1 MGMEDLLGAALKM
14 GGGQAGLM
22 RAVTGLIGG
31 GGLAALV
38 SKLSDSGLGD
48 AVGSRVGKGDN
59 APVSADQL
67 KQALGDDTVRQVAQE
82 AGVSEGRSR
91 RRPRRASPEGGRPAD
106 PGRRSAGRGRPG
118 GRVGKAEGPPRVNP
132 TGVPRAL
139 TPVSPRLPRAAGLL
153 RGGPPA
159 R

>member
-1 MGMEDLLGAALKM
+1 MGMEDLVGAALKM

-48 AVGSRVGKGDN
+48 AVGSWVGKGEN

-67 KQALGDDTVRQVAQE
+67 KQALGDDTVRQVAEE
-82 AGVSEGRSR
+82 AGVSEGE
-91 RRPRRASPEGGRPAD
+91 AAGGL
-106 PGRRSAGRGRPG
+106 
-118 GRVGKAEGPPRVNP
+118 AELLPKV
-132 TGVPRAL
+132 VDQL
-139 TPVSPRLPRAAGLL
+139 TPDGEVPGADDLAGALGKLKGLL
-153 RGGPPA
+153 G
-159 R
+159 